1 MTVDELKA
9 RRKELSAKKKALEL
23 DGSDAIAL
31 CMVEEELMDV
41 NAHLRALTP
50 GQRIGSK
57 GGRAQVGRATDHQQ
71 FTDWAQEDQNSL
83 DEDAADV
90 RTIAMKSLANGKNLM
105 TARQWEVL
113 QLWASGMPVKVIAE
127 KLGVHKATASR
138 ILGRARRALN
148 DVVDLQAAAARGGIR
163 QDAVMSIDMSQEA
176 VLRVVLPT
184 LTETQIV
191 YMYLYYG
198 EFLSCAEIARLLE
211 YDKSTVSR
219 TLHRAVERITRA
231 FHTTRVQLTG
241 LHALG
246 ELAYQFYVANHDLD
260 KLPEAPTITQPY
272 WGRSTLIQQFHVIP
286 EVLQNT
292 EDAQHLVNLQS
303 AQAEPVHKA
312 YHQYKL
318 HPLKPFMIITMERF
332 ESQPQGGPRFGK
344 LLSTLLERRRVRK
357 IKQPVIFDWLCR
369 IFGSF
374 VGWLGKKR

>member
-23 DGSDAIAL
+23 DGSDVIAL

-191 YMYLYYG
+191 YLYLYYG